1 MTGRYEL
8 KNKGIRLE
16 KVNDDNFI
24 DLMDLE
30 VAESQ
35 KDYVASNTVSM
46 AQAYA
51 TAASGKFVQ
60 CFGIYDADTAVG
72 FAMIGHHSEEYKGM
86 AEIYRHSYYLW
97 RFMIDH
103 RFQGKGYGRDALNLL
118 LDYVL
123 SFPDGEED
131 TWSTSYDQENEAAKH
146 LYASFGFVPNGEK
159 DSDHEDAE
167 EVAVLPLK
175 QPFKQS

>member
-8 KNKGIRLE
+8 KDKGIRLE

-35 KDYVASNTVSM
+35 NTVSM

-131 TWSTSYDQENEAAKH
+131 TWSTSYDQENEAAKY

-159 DSDHEDAE
+159 DRDHEDAE

>member
-1 MTGRYEL
+1 MSGRYKL

-16 KVNDDNFI
+16 KVNDNNFV
-24 DLMDLE
+24 DLMKLE

-51 TAASGKFVQ
+51 VNASGRFVQ
-60 CFGIYDADTAVG
+60 CFGIYDGDTAVG
-72 FAMIGHHSEEYKGM
+72 FAMIGHHSEEYNGM

-103 RFQGKGYGRDALNLL
+103 RFQGKGFGRDALNLL

-131 TWSTSYDQENEAAKH
+131 TWSTSYDQENEAARH
-146 LYASFGFVPNGEK
+146 LYASFGFAPNGEK
-159 DSDHEDAE
+159 DSDYEDAE

-175 QPFKQS
+175 

>member
-1 MTGRYEL
+1 MRVSGGEDLDKPGFDEVKMMGRHEL

-24 DLMDLE
+24 DLMELE

-51 TAASGKFVQ
+51 VNASGRFVQ
-60 CFGIYDADTAVG
+60 CFGIYNGDTTVG

-97 RFMIDH
+97 RFIIDH
-103 RFQGKGYGRDALNLL
+103 RFQ
-118 LDYVL
+118 
-123 SFPDGEED
+123 
-131 TWSTSYDQENEAAKH
+131 
-146 LYASFGFVPNGEK
+146 
-159 DSDHEDAE
+159 
-167 EVAVLPLK
+167 
-175 QPFKQS
+175 

>member
-1 MTGRYEL
+1 MANHGFIVGDKTIKDAFLKLEL
-8 KNKGIRLE
+8 
-16 KVNDDNFI
+16 
-24 DLMDLE
+24 
-30 VAESQ
+30 AESQ

-51 TAASGKFVQ
+51 VNASGRFVQ
-60 CFGIYDADTAVG
+60 CFGIYDGDTAVG
-72 FAMIGHHSEEYKGM
+72 FAMIGHHSEEYNGM

-103 RFQGKGYGRDALNLL
+103 RFQGKGFGRDALNLL

-131 TWSTSYDQENEAAKH
+131 TWSTSYDQENEAARH
-146 LYASFGFVPNGEK
+146 LYASFGFAPNGEK
-159 DSDHEDAE
+159 DSDYEDAE

-175 QPFKQS
+175 

>member
-1 MTGRYEL
+1 MSGRYKL

-16 KVNDDNFI
+16 KVNDNNFVN
-24 DLMDLE
+24 LMKLE

-35 KDYVASNTVSM
+35 KGYVASNTVSM

-51 TAASGKFVQ
+51 VNASGRFVQ
-60 CFGIYDADTAVG
+60 CFGIYDGDTA
-72 FAMIGHHSEEYKGM
+72 
-86 AEIYRHSYYLW
+86 YYLW

-103 RFQGKGYGRDALNLL
+103 RFQGKGFGRDALNLL

-131 TWSTSYDQENEAAKH
+131 TWSTSYDQENEAARH
-146 LYASFGFVPNGEK
+146 LYASFGFAPNGEK
-159 DSDHEDAE
+159 DSDYEDAE

-175 QPFKQS
+175 